1 MSSRGSSIEDAD
13 LIYENTP
20 VTVIALRNQ
29 PRIGLVG
36 VEVGPFEEGNEYSVK
51 FWMAKELEKA
61 GAIRFPEEETLDASR
76 LYKIQWTER
85 IQPASEISSLP
96 ETFYPRLRHLLA
108 ELKRSSR
115 NNLEKMKQ
123 HETMERLSRD
133 IITCRLKKMI
143 ALASASGSAEHVLKN
158 LTAEERKLYEDL
170 RSIIDDWRAK
180 IL

>member
-1 MSSRGSSIEDAD
+1 MASRASSIEDAD

-20 VTVIALRNQ
+20 VTVIALGNQ
-29 PRIGLVG
+29 PKINLVG
-36 VEVGPFEEGNEYSVK
+36 VEVGPFGEGNEYSVK
-51 FWMAKELEKA
+51 FWIAKELEKS
-61 GAIRFPEEETLDASR
+61 GAIRLTDEETLDASR

-108 ELKRSSR
+108 GLKRSSR

-123 HETMERLSRD
+123 HETTKRLSQD
-133 IITCRLKKMI
+133 IVTCRLKKI
-143 ALASASGSAEHVLKN
+143 ISLASASGSIEQVLRN
-158 LTAEERKLYEDL
+158 LTAEERKLYEEL
-170 RSIIDDWRAK
+170 RSIISDWKAK